1 VTPVSTRLVRLLN
14 MVPYFQ
20 ANPRVTRAQA
30 AADLGV
36 SVKQLG
42 EDLDQLWLCGLPG
55 YGPGDLID
63 FAFEGDTIEVTFS
76 AGMDTPLQLSSPE
89 ATGLLVA
96 LRALADIPGV
106 VDPEAARSA
115 IAKIE
120 AAAGAAGHGSDVA
133 AVDEPAPVESQAAAA
148 VRAAVRDNRA
158 LTIDYYA
165 ASSQAAAA
173 VRAAVRDNRALT
185 IDYYAASHDTL
196 STRIVD
202 PIRIVLVGDHSYLEA
217 WSREAEGVRL
227 FRFDRIVD
235 ATVLDERSAPPEP
248 VLAAPPDTSLFDADP
263 SLPSATLRLAPAASW
278 MFEYYPMRLLHELP
292 DGYCEAAMTYA
303 SEEWMARQV
312 LGLGSTVRV
321 LGPESLA
328 NRVRDAAAAAL
339 QSYRAAAR
347 SG

>member
-1 VTPVSTRLVRLLN
+1 MTSVSTRLVRLLN

-20 ANPRVTRAQA
+20 ANPRVTRARA

-36 SVKQLG
+36 SLEQLG

-55 YGPGDLID
+55 YSPGDLID
-63 FAFEGDTIEVTFS
+63 FQFSGDTIEVTFS
-76 AGMDTPLQLSSPE
+76 AGMDTPLHLTSPE

-120 AAAGAAGHGSDVA
+120 AAAGAAGHASEVA
-133 AVDEPAPVESQAAAA
+133 AADQPASVENRAAAA
-148 VRAAVRDNRA
+148 VRAAIRDNRA
-158 LTIDYYA
+158 LA
-165 ASSQAAAA
+165 
-173 VRAAVRDNRALT
+173 

-227 FRFDRIVD
+227 FRFDRID
-235 ATVLDERSAPPEP
+235 EATVLDEPSAPPRP
-248 VLAAPPDTSLFDADP
+248 AVQTPPDTSLFDADP
-263 SLPSATLRLAPAASW
+263 SLPSAALRLAPSALW
-278 MFEYYPMRLLHELP
+278 MFDYYPMRLLRKLP
-292 DGYCEAAMTYA
+292 GGYCEATMTYA
-303 SEEWMARQV
+303 SDDWMGRLV
-312 LGLGSTVRV
+312 LGLGSAVHV
-321 LGPESLA
+321 VAPESLA
-328 NRVRDAAAAAL
+328 QQVRDAAAAAL
-339 QSYRAAAR
+339 NSYQAAAR
-347 SG
+347 SGWWRGGCGSIVETSGGNQSGQS

>member
-1 VTPVSTRLVRLLN
+1 MTPVSTRVVRLLN

-30 AADLGV
+30 ATELGV

-63 FAFEGDTIEVTFS
+63 FEFTGDTVEVTFS
-76 AGMDTPLQLSSPE
+76 AGMDTPLQLTSPE

-120 AAAGAAGHGSDVA
+120 AAAGAAGHGNEVA

-158 LTIDYYA
+158 LTMDYYA
-165 ASSQAAAA
+165 ASQ
-173 VRAAVRDNRALT
+173 
-185 IDYYAASHDTL
+185 DTL

-227 FRFDRIVD
+227 FRFDRIVE
-235 ATVLDERSAPPEP
+235 ATVLDEQTPSVDRGTRSAVRTTGTCAPGAAGHVAVRRRP
-248 VLAAPPDTSLFDADP
+248 VAA
-263 SLPSATLRLAPAASW
+263 
-278 MFEYYPMRLLHELP
+278 
-292 DGYCEAAMTYA
+292 
-303 SEEWMARQV
+303 
-312 LGLGSTVRV
+312 
-321 LGPESLA
+321 
-328 NRVRDAAAAAL
+328 VRDAAAGTRGLVDVRVLPDASAA
-339 QSYRAAAR
+339 RAARRLLRGGDDLRLGGVDGPPGAGPGVGGTR
-347 SG
+347 SGA